1 MTLRRIF
8 ALLAVIALVFAV
20 TTPAEA
26 QFGKL
31 LNKAKKAAKEK
42 VENKAREVKNKAEK
56 GARDAVDDAVDVAVG
71 KAAEKAGVQGV
82 SSLSD
87 EESNGYDYE
96 GIKGLYKKDLKPS
109 AAAVAADPKASA
121 TTVRKT

>member
-56 GARDAVDDAVDVAVG
+56 GARDAVDDAVDRVF
-71 KAAEKAGVQGV
+71 QV
-82 SSLSD
+82 SPTKNPMD
-87 EESNGYDYE
+87 
-96 GIKGLYKKDLKPS
+96 
-109 AAAVAADPKASA
+109 
-121 TTVRKT
+121 TTTKE